1 MSASP
6 APLPPKLAQAFD
18 ALRRGDLAAVET
30 LCRQVLAVSP
40 AEVRAAGMLGA
51 ILTGSGRADQAL
63 PFLEM
68 AAGHDPMAR
77 YNLGMAYHAVG
88 RLEDAVGCFKAAL
101 QAKPDWADARNNLGG
116 TLLDLG
122 FARPAVD
129 VLRECLTRPGLTP
142 LAFSNLLLAMQY
154 LPEVRRDEL
163 TALHKRFGEALAKA
177 LPRLPAAPRREAGP
191 LRVGLVSGDLRNH
204 PVGLLLEG
212 LLPELRAQG
221 WWLAAYSSRPG
232 RPGDPVAARLQAQVD
247 RWVDIAPLEDAD
259 AARLIREDR
268 IDVLLDLSGHTG
280 HNRLGVFA
288 FKPAPTQATWLGYG
302 DGTGL
307 AAMDALVSDAVST
320 PPGVEDQYVEE
331 IVRLPF
337 PRLPYTPP
345 TDAPA
350 VSELPC
356 AKGAPFTFGCF
367 NNIAKLNPDVL
378 AAWARILKAA
388 PTARLLMKGRQ
399 FDHAAPRKALL
410 EGFTARGIAADR
422 ILLEGYTHRADY
434 YAAFQR
440 VDLALDPFPFN
451 GGLSTLDALWMGV
464 PVLSLVGE
472 GMWARQGAMILGA
485 LGLDSWL
492 AQSIDDY
499 VEKASKSVIATD
511 ELGALRRA
519 LRTRTANA
527 TFANPG
533 AFAAGFCAAL
543 DALHQRRTEHLAR

>member
-1 MSASP
+1 MSQSP
-6 APLPPKLAQAFD
+6 AALPPKLAQALA
-18 ALRRGDLAAVET
+18 ALRSGSPAKAET
-30 LCRQVLAVSP
+30 LCRQVLAESP
-40 AEVRAAGMLGA
+40 GEFRAAGMLGA
-51 ILTGSGRADQAL
+51 ILTDSGRADQAL
-63 PFLEM
+63 PLLEL
-68 AAGHDPMAR
+68 AAGHDLMAR
-77 YNLGMAYHAVG
+77 YNLGIAYHAVG
-88 RLEDAVGCFKAAL
+88 RLEHAAACFEAAL
-101 QAKPDWADARNNLGG
+101 RTNPDWTDARNNLGS

-129 VLRECLTRPGLTP
+129 VLRECLTRPGLT
-142 LAFSNLLLAMQY
+142 LVAFSNLMLAMQY

-163 TALHKRFGEALAKA
+163 AALHKRFGEALAKA
-177 LPRLPAAPRREAGP
+177 VPRLPAPLARQPGP

-221 WWLAAYSSRPG
+221 WWLAAYSSRSG
-232 RPGDPVAARLQAQVD
+232 RPGDPVPARLQGQVD

-307 AAMDALVSDAVST
+307 AAMDALISDAVST
-320 PPGVEDQYVEE
+320 PPGVEGQYVEE

-345 TDAPA
+345 ADAPA
-350 VSELPC
+350 VSDLPC
-356 AKGAPFTFGCF
+356 AKGTPFTFGCF

-378 AAWARILKAA
+378 EAWARILKAV

-399 FDHAAPRKALL
+399 FDHAMPRKALL

-422 ILLEGYTHRADY
+422 ILLEGYTQRVDY
-434 YAAFQR
+434 YEAFHR

-451 GGLSTLDALWMGV
+451 GGMSTLDALWMGV
-464 PVLSLVGE
+464 PVISLAGE
-472 GMWARQGAMILGA
+472 SMWARQGAMILGA
-485 LGLDSWL
+485 LGLDGWL
-492 AQSIDDY
+492 AASIDDY
-499 VEKASKSVIATD
+499 VEKASEAVTATA
-511 ELGALRRA
+511 ELGTLRHALRERV
-519 LRTRTANA
+519 ANA
-527 TFANPG
+527 TFADPG
-533 AFAAGFCAAL
+533 AFAAGFCAEIE
-543 DALHQRRTEHLAR
+543 ALHRRKSDQVQR